1 MWWISIIILW
11 KWTIPEQHLSHRFHL
26 SRCQHHLWGWE
37 LVLAMRPKISCAWT
51 FSSAMHGFISA
62 SSTWNAFWRSR
73 MANTDENI
81 IIEDIQVLSSF
92 NVHLEEDG
100 RLTQT
105 TQRWQIVKKKKKI
118 QIFQGNKCK
127 KSFQKCN
134 KAIFEIH

>member
-1 MWWISIIILW
+1 
-11 KWTIPEQHLSHRFHL
+11 
-26 SRCQHHLWGWE
+26 
-37 LVLAMRPKISCAWT
+37 
-51 FSSAMHGFISA
+51 
-62 SSTWNAFWRSR
+62 

-127 KSFQKCN
+127 KSFQN
-134 KAIFEIH
+134 AIKQFLKFTKDKNASNICFYNCKKNESWWKLSDIYHNIDESVLICTKKK

>member
-1 MWWISIIILW
+1 
-11 KWTIPEQHLSHRFHL
+11 
-26 SRCQHHLWGWE
+26 
-37 LVLAMRPKISCAWT
+37 
-51 FSSAMHGFISA
+51 
-62 SSTWNAFWRSR
+62 

-118 QIFQGNKCK
+118 QIFQGIKCK